1 MKRITIIL
9 LFFSFFVSA
18 QESTDGFEIA
28 CEASELNVNTQFLGP
43 DFSKLKTQANTS
55 VIDVSYSGFPSDA
68 KAAFQAAI
76 DVWAKVLV
84 SRVPIK
90 ISPTWTT
97 ISSNTLAT
105 SGSKKVYKNFS
116 GATFKEVWYPSAL
129 AEALGGQNL
138 NGTDSDISINVNKN
152 ISWSY
157 KTDGT
162 KEAFKYDLMTVIL
175 HEIAHGLGFTTSMKL
190 GDSNT
195 TQAQWGIEGLPL
207 IYDIFSQRADG
218 IVLTNTGVVGNPST
232 TLKEAITSSN
242 VFFKISDGYYSKDLP
257 KLYAPSTYRS
267 GGTMSHLDESKYPK
281 GTENS
286 LMSPQVGAAEVNHFP
301 GEVILAILNQIGW
314 AVNFYDGNVVTSV
327 EPQSFNQELIVYP
340 NPSSD
345 FLNVYIPEIYHDKNI
360 NLRIFDINGSEKS
373 RVESMGESTLKVDI
387 SQLSFGRYILKI
399 AENEAKFFI
408 KN

>member
-1 MKRITIIL
+1 MKGITIVL
-9 LFFSFFVSA
+9 LFFYTFASA

-43 DFSKLKTQANTS
+43 DFSKLKAQANSS
-55 VIDVSYSGFPSDA
+55 VIDVTYSGFPSDA

-76 DVWAKVLV
+76 DVWAKVLI

-90 ISPTWTT
+90 ITATWTT
-97 ISSNTLAT
+97 ISTNTLAT

-116 GATFKEVWYPSAL
+116 GAPFKDVWFPSAL
-129 AEALGGQNL
+129 AETLAGQNL
-138 NGTDSDISINVNKN
+138 NGTDADISINVNKN

-157 KTDGT
+157 KTDGS

-207 IYDIFSQRADG
+207 IYDVFSQREDG
-218 IVLTNTGVVGNPST
+218 IVLTNTGKIGNPST
-232 TLKEAITSSN
+232 ALKEAITSSN
-242 VFFKISDGYYSKDLP
+242 VFFKISDGYYSGDLP

-286 LMSPQVGAAEVNHFP
+286 LMSPQVGAAEINHFP

-314 AVNFYDGNVVTSV
+314 AVNFYDGNVVTAI
-327 EPQSFNQELIVYP
+327 EPQSINQELIIYP

-345 FLNVYIPEIYHDKNI
+345 FLNIYIPEIYHDKNI
-360 NLRIFDINGSEKS
+360 NVRIFDINGSEKNRIES
-373 RVESMGESTLKVDI
+373 RGESTLKVDI
-387 SQLSFGRYILKI
+387 SQLSFGRYVLKI
-399 AENEAKFFI
+399 AESEAKIFI